1 MNPLGLVARIVAAV
15 AIGAA
20 VVFSFVPHFLTVS
33 FDFDGPGGGG
43 YSAGFSAWHRLGG
56 LGAMALLCGVVVA
69 VVAASLPT
77 SQTLARRLLAGM
89 ASAIAFVA
97 GGLLVLYVL
106 IEQHDA
112 ADGIRGMEF
121 GLGWSGFVV
130 LGLTAFGTVAG
141 VVAALLA
148 DHVAPSPAQPPPPWA

>member
-1 MNPLGLVARIVAAV
+1 MAM
-15 AIGAA
+15 GAA

-43 YSAGFSAWHRLGG
+43 YSTGFSAWHRLGG
-56 LGAMALLCGVVVA
+56 LGGLALLCGVVLA
-69 VVAASLPT
+69 IVAASLPT

-89 ASAIAFVA
+89 SGAISLVA
-97 GGLLVLYVL
+97 GGLFVLYLLV
-106 IEQHDA
+106 EQHDS
-112 ADGIRGMEF
+112 ADGIRGMDF

-130 LGLTAFGTVAG
+130 LGLTAVATAVA

-148 DHVAPSPAQPPPPWA
+148 DEVTPGPAHPPPPWA